1 MALHAPSRTA
11 FVAPSF
17 ALGGSTTTD
26 LALQT
31 SSPEVLR
38 PFDALNTRSPLP
50 GRSVPHGSHHTFSAR
65 PRRGFPHPLR
75 SALVVF
81 HDLDG
86 LLLLVPC
93 GLFQPLTPLGLGFLR
108 PTWCSLVR
116 VLRPLRSNVGG
127 GGFVREV
134 SGRSG
139 FAARFRAPWLRSTAP
154 VACAPVPAP
163 APRVSM
169 QDRHPSPTRRG
180 VCSFGDRAA
189 LGLP

>member
-50 GRSVPHGSHHTFSAR
+50 GRSVPPGSHHTFSAR

-108 PTWCSLVR
+108 PTWCSLGEGLATPAVERGGWGVR
-116 VLRPLRSNVGG
+116 ARGFRSVRARGSLSRAVRPIHRSGRLRARSGSGSPCLHAGPPPVTHPPRRV
-127 GGFVREV
+127 FVR
-134 SGRSG
+134 
-139 FAARFRAPWLRSTAP
+139 
-154 VACAPVPAP
+154 
-163 APRVSM
+163 
-169 QDRHPSPTRRG
+169 
-180 VCSFGDRAA
+180 
-189 LGLP
+189 